1 MSITDILF
9 DAPED
14 ELEFTV
20 RMQQCMLDDLK
31 MIYGIQPHDEMQNI
45 VRGEFR
51 NWLAVVYALRREK
64 KAGNIRYY
72 RVKNRDISVRYPGED
87 TFVDVEWYFDDELI
101 EAEGKKYET
110 GELKWD
116 EADDD
121 FFIHVSFIKFRRK
134 VQNV

>member
-64 KAGNIRYY
+64 NAGNIRYY

-101 EAEGKKYET
+101 EAEGKKYEIF
-110 GELKWD
+110 GG
-116 EADDD
+116 AA
-121 FFIHVSFIKFRRK
+121 
-134 VQNV
+134 